1 MTLGAAELRR
11 AVRHFLYVRA
21 SVARSAA
28 SIARALKA
36 EHECSVEQ
44 VEAACQFL
52 LDLGQVASEVDPLG
66 GEEFFRIT
74 AAGQLAQ
81 ERDPHG

>member
-1 MTLGAAELRR
+1 MNPAELRR

-36 EHECSVEQ
+36 EHGCTEQQ
-44 VEAACQFL
+44 VESACQFL
-52 LDLGQVASEVDPLG
+52 TDL
-66 GEEFFRIT
+66 
-74 AAGQLAQ
+74 GQLAQ
-81 ERDPHG
+81 ERDPQG

>member
-1 MTLGAAELRR
+1 MSQDPAELRR
-11 AVRHFLYVRA
+11 AVRHFLYVRS

-36 EHECSVEQ
+36 EHSCTEDQ
-44 VEAACQFL
+44 VESACRFL
-52 LDLGQVASEVDPLG
+52 LDLGQVASETDPLG
-66 GEEFFRIT
+66 GEVFYRIT